1 MTITVRRVALKDAA
15 AIAQYMAEP
24 AVFGGLLQM
33 PHPSEETWAKRL
45 VDMAALGH
53 ADLMLVA
60 ELDGAVVASGGL
72 HAFGSHVRRRHVMG
86 LGMSVAL
93 AAQGKGVGTALMA
106 ALCDYADKWV
116 GLQRVELT
124 VYTDNAVAVRLY
136 QRFGF
141 VIEGMLKGYAL
152 RDGRY
157 VDAYAMARLHPAP
170 PVIG

>member
-1 MTITVRRVALKDAA
+1 MVAVTITIRRVALKDAA

-33 PHPSEETWAKRL
+33 PHSSEETWAKRL

-72 HAFGSHVRRRHVMG
+72 HAFGSHVRSRHVMG

-93 AAQGKGVGTALMA
+93 DAG
-106 ALCDYADKWV
+106 C
-116 GLQRVELT
+116 
-124 VYTDNAVAVRLY
+124 
-136 QRFGF
+136 
-141 VIEGMLKGYAL
+141 AL
-152 RDGRY
+152 RGSGARRKRCSQARGRNLCQH
-157 VDAYAMARLHPAP
+157 VPNLRFDRSVARAP
-170 PVIG
+170 GRAERCEPGAGGARGR